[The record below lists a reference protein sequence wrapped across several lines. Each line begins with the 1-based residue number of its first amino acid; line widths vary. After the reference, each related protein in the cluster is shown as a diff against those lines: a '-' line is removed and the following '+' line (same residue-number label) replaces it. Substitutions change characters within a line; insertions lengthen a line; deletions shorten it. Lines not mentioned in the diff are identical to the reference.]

1 MEQTGH
7 KKANF
12 TKKTPQPFIFQ
23 GGDLFN
29 EKIFL
34 NIFSWKQK
42 EEGAAKK
49 KFTMASW
56 NKARSF
62 PMAKTSKV
70 TKS

>member
-1 MEQTGH
+1 MEQIGH

-12 TKKTPQPFIFQ
+12 TKKNPQPFILQ
-23 GGDLFN
+23 GGDLFR
-29 EKIFL
+29 

-42 EEGAAKK
+42 EEGAEKK

-56 NKARSF
+56 NKTSSLS
-62 PMAKTSKV
+62 MAKTSKV